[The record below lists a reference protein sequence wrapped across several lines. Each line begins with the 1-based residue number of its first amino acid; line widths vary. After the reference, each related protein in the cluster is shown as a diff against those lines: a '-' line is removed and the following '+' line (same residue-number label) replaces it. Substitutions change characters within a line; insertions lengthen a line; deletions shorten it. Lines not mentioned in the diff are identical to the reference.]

1 MVQTKDL
8 KVTSQVFSESDFT
21 KVIQPSVY
29 IDAPHIGHVQWKII
43 KPKNYRVTNMLCNCK
58 TV

>member
-8 KVTSQVFSESDFT
+8 KATSQVFSESDFT
-21 KVIQPSVY
+21 KVIKPSVY
-29 IDAPHIGHVQWKII
+29 IDAPHKGHVQWKII
-43 KPKNYRVTNMLCNCK
+43 QLKNYRATNMLCK